1 MTVPAVRHLLPRLV
15 SAPSV
20 PPAWG
25 RPDDPKKKVLE
36 NRAAPLDQERASMR
50 MAVEKRPEQRAEMAA
65 AADPERA
72 LLLSA
77 AAGDAASA
85 RRLFREHVTRVHRT
99 VSRILGPHDG
109 DVDDV
114 VQQVFVAALDGA
126 ANFDGRSRVSTWLVG
141 IATRRALD
149 AARDR
154 HRRDRWSHLK
164 EWVGLGQPRARPDVV
179 REARQAAEWAL
190 GHLTP
195 DQRAAFVLFEVEG
208 HTLAEISAMTGVG
221 ISTIHARA
229 VAARKRLDALLPE
242 LAETGGRDGANAAGW
257 DVDEGSER

>member
-1 MTVPAVRHLLPRLV
+1 MSQPAVRQLLPRL
-15 SAPSV
+15 
-20 PPAWG
+20 
-25 RPDDPKKKVLE
+25 E
-36 NRAAPLDQERASMR
+36 IAASGGDSNRASMGT
-50 MAVEKRPEQRAEMAA
+50 ASGNPLKKVPEERATPSP
-65 AADPERA
+65 DPEHA
-72 LLLSA
+72 LLSA
-77 AAGDAASA
+77 AAAGDAVSA
-85 RRLFREHVTRVHRT
+85 RRLFRDHATRVHRT
-99 VSRILGPHDG
+99 VSRILGSNDA

-126 ANFDGRSRVSTWLVG
+126 AGFDGRSKVSTWLVG

-154 HRRDRWSHLK
+154 HRRDRWSRLG
-164 EWVGLGQPRARPDVV
+164 EWVGLGRPRARPDVV

-190 GHLTP
+190 AQLTP

-229 VAARKRLDALLPE
+229 MAARKRLDALLPE
-242 LAETGGRDGANAAGW
+242 LRGEVSREREPGG
-257 DVDEGSER
+257 EP